1 MHGHEV
7 KDRSERGCAVIVEV
21 HNLDYPFGMR
31 GVGEVPVIP
40 PLAAIVVYDAIGA
53 RNDDLLLTPDRV
65 LAAIQEKTD

>member
-1 MHGHEV
+1 
-7 KDRSERGCAVIVEV
+7 
-21 HNLDYPFGMR
+21 MR